1 MRDSAMGSYII
12 QRLLSLAFV
21 LLAVSAI
28 VFALMHAVPGGP
40 FDTQQGHLPPAARE
54 NILRKYG
61 LDKPVWQQYL
71 KYMSHA
77 VRFDFG
83 IPYQQPQTTVAALIA
98 KTWSVTLQVG
108 VMTIIVAFGLGITA
122 GKIAAY
128 HQNSWIDRLVT
139 FSATLGVTVPNFVVA
154 MWFIL
159 FFGVARQWLPLG
171 GWGASGHCLFPGL
184 FCTDWILPVAA
195 YALAPMAVIA
205 RYTRSSI
212 VDVIREDYVRTAR
225 AKGLV
230 ESMVMKRHVLR
241 NAQIPMVTALGT
253 EIPNLI
259 TGSIF
264 IETTFRIN
272 GLGKFFVTST
282 LHRDYPMIMAT
293 FLLVA
298 LLWGVTYMLTDIA
311 YTLID
316 PRVRLGARGEG
327 DGR

>member
-1 MRDSAMGSYII
+1 MITA
-12 QRLLSLAFV
+12 
-21 LLAVSAI
+21 
-28 VFALMHAVPGGP
+28 
-40 FDTQQGHLPPAARE
+40 
-54 NILRKYG
+54 
-61 LDKPVWQQYL
+61 
-71 KYMSHA
+71 
-77 VRFDFG
+77 
-83 IPYQQPQTTVAALIA
+83 
-98 KTWSVTLQVG
+98 
-108 VMTIIVAFGLGITA
+108 GLGITA
-122 GKIAAY
+122 GKFAAY
-128 HQNSWIDRLVT
+128 HQNSWIDNLVT
-139 FSATLGVTVPNFVVA
+139 FTATLGVTVPNFVVA

-159 FFGVARQWLPLG
+159 FFGVARQWLPVG
-171 GWGASGHCLFPGL
+171 GWGVSHCLFGSW

-195 YALAPMAVIA
+195 YALAPMAVVA

-225 AKGLV
+225 AKGLA
-230 ESMVMKRHVLR
+230 ESLVMKRHVLR

-311 YTLID
+311 YTMID

-327 DGR
+327 HG